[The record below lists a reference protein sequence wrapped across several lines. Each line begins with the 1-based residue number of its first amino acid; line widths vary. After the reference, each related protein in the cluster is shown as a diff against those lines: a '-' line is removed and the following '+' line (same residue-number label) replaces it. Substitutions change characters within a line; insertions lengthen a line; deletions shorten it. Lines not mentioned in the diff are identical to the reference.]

1 MDRTLINLASI
12 FVGGAGLFTVLTGF
26 NVPELNMSFFDPNP
40 YAIKRD
46 AIENTMKWLFAF
58 VAFIG
63 LILQWSK
70 EIWETSIPKRSHGT
84 IYYISFSLIALIVVC
99 LMVWMLTGVGN
110 RIARWQWQPDV
121 VRLQSELF
129 EQVKFVVAHEGWDV
143 NGWKTKDG
151 IIATGE
157 AEHYKVN
164 NLKAVDKNL
173 RQIEELLEV
182 ESLEDLHARVAR
194 LQPFFSKLD

>member
-26 NVPELNMSFFDPNP
+26 NVPELNVSFFDANP

-46 AIENTMKWLFAF
+46 AIENTMKWLFTF

-70 EIWETSIPKRSHGT
+70 EIWEASLPKRSHGT
-84 IYYISFSLIALIVVC
+84 IYYLSFSLIALIVVC

-129 EQVKFVVAHEGWDV
+129 EQVKFVVTHEGWDA
-143 NGWKTKDG
+143 NDWKTQDR
-151 IIATGE
+151 IIAAGE
-157 AEHYKVN
+157 AERYKVN
-164 NLKAVDKNL
+164 NLKAADKNL
-173 RQIEELLEV
+173 RQIEKLLEV

>member
-1 MDRTLINLASI
+1 
-12 FVGGAGLFTVLTGF
+12 
-26 NVPELNMSFFDPNP
+26 
-40 YAIKRD
+40 
-46 AIENTMKWLFAF
+46 
-58 VAFIG
+58 
-63 LILQWSK
+63 
-70 EIWETSIPKRSHGT
+70 
-84 IYYISFSLIALIVVC
+84 
-99 LMVWMLTGVGN
+99 MVWMLTGVGN

-194 LQPFFSKLD
+194 LQPFFSKFD